1 MTMRWDKGNIPRGEK
16 RLHLVG
22 LNDVFATLCDL
33 AGVDIPAGQ
42 AVDSVSRFSQQYIIR
57 TAWAYYFMIVLVW

>member
-1 MTMRWDKGNIPRGEK
+1 M
-16 RLHLVG
+16 VG

-42 AVDSVSRFSQQYIIR
+42 AVDSVSRFSQQYIIW
-57 TAWAYYFMIVLVW
+57 TAWAYYYMIVLVW

>member
-16 RLHLVG
+16 HSHLVG

-42 AVDSVSRFSQQYIIR
+42 AVDSVSNTLFLIL
-57 TAWAYYFMIVLVW
+57 LVWGQI